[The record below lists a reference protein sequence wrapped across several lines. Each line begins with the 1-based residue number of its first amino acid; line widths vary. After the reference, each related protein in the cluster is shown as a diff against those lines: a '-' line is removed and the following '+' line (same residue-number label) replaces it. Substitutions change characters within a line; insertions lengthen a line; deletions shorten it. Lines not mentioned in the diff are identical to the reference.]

1 MVQHGARLPLQN
13 DTDPRDCPAP
23 ARISIDGPVHD
34 PRASLYS
41 SIRCAELSARASHRR
56 PEVVIVPSAR
66 QPGPQT
72 APSLQFAEAYAAEDI
87 VLQTARSLALELGLA
102 GVSPAAGSVLRLLAA
117 AGSAKA
123 VVEIGTGTGVS
134 GVWLLRG
141 MRADGVLTTID
152 VDNEHQRIARRIFA
166 EAGFAPS
173 RTRIITGRA
182 LDVLP
187 RLADG
192 VYDLVFVD
200 ADATES
206 GACAEAAL
214 RLLRPGGALVVNG
227 AMAGGR
233 ISDPAARDVE
243 TLTIRETV
251 RSVRDAEEWIP
262 AIIPSGAGLLAAV
275 KRG

>member
-1 MVQHGARLPLQN
+1 MYG
-13 DTDPRDCPAP
+13 TC
-23 ARISIDGPVHD
+23 S
-34 PRASLYS
+34 RAS
-41 SIRCAELSARASHRR
+41 RRR

-66 QPGPQT
+66 PLGPTASSPRSAQPP
-72 APSLQFAEAYAAEDI
+72 QFAEAYAGEDI
-87 VLQTARSLALELGLA
+87 VLQTARGLAHELGLTS
-102 GVSPAAGSVLRLLAA
+102 VSPGAGSVLRLLAA
-117 AGSAKA
+117 AGNAKA

-141 MRADGVLTTID
+141 MRPDGVLTTID
-152 VDNEHQRIARRIFA
+152 VENEHQRIARRIFV

-187 RLADG
+187 RLADS

-206 GACAEAAL
+206 GACAAAAL
-214 RLLRPGGALVVNG
+214 RLLRPGGLLVVNG
-227 AMAGGR
+227 VLAGGR
-233 ISDPAARDVE
+233 ISDPAARDVD

-251 RSVRDAEEWIP
+251 RTVRDSEEWIP
-262 AIIPSGAGLLAAV
+262 AVIPSGAGLLTAV
-275 KRG
+275 KR

>member
-1 MVQHGARLPLQN
+1 MCAGS
-13 DTDPRDCPAP
+13 PRCSS
-23 ARISIDGPVHD
+23 RIP
-34 PRASLYS
+34 
-41 SIRCAELSARASHRR
+41 RR

-66 QPGPQT
+66 PLGPQT

-87 VLQTARSLALELGLA
+87 VLQTARSLAHELGLA
-102 GVSPAAGSVLRLLAA
+102 SVSPAAGSVLRLLAA

-123 VVEIGTGTGVS
+123 MVEIGTGTGVS

-152 VDNEHQRIARRIFA
+152 VEHEHQRIARRIFL

-200 ADATES
+200 ADATEC

-214 RLLRPGGALVVNG
+214 RLLRPGGVLLVNG

-233 ISDPAARDVE
+233 ISDPAARDVD
-243 TLTIRETV
+243 TLTIREMI
-251 RSVRDAEEWIP
+251 RSVRDSEEWIP
-262 AIIPSGAGLLAAV
+262 SVIPSGAGLLAAV
-275 KRG
+275 KR

>member
-1 MVQHGARLPLQN
+1 MHPL
-13 DTDPRDCPAP
+13 
-23 ARISIDGPVHD
+23 S
-34 PRASLYS
+34 
-41 SIRCAELSARASHRR
+41 R
-56 PEVVIVPSAR
+56 PEVVIVPPAR
-66 QPGPQT
+66 PPGPSTVQ
-72 APSLQFAEAYAAEDI
+72 ALQFAEAYAAEDV
-87 VLQTARSLALELGLA
+87 VLQTARALADELGLA
-102 GVSPAAGSVLRLLAA
+102 CVSPAAGSVLRLLAA

-152 VDNEHQRIARRIFA
+152 VDNEHQRIARRIFV

-173 RTRIITGRA
+173 RSRIITGRA

-200 ADATES
+200 ADATEF
-206 GACAEAAL
+206 GACADAAL
-214 RLLRPGGALVVNG
+214 RLLRPGGALIVNG
-227 AMAGGR
+227 ALAGGR
-233 ISDPAARDVE
+233 ISDPAARDVA

-251 RSVRDAEEWIP
+251 RTVRESEEWIP

-275 KRG
+275 KR

>member
-1 MVQHGARLPLQN
+1 VRSLVPDVASVRL
-13 DTDPRDCPAP
+13 
-23 ARISIDGPVHD
+23 
-34 PRASLYS
+34 
-41 SIRCAELSARASHRR
+41 
-56 PEVVIVPSAR
+56 PEVVIVTAAR
-66 QPGPQT
+66 PFGTPADQ
-72 APSLQFAEAYAAEDI
+72 SLAFADAYSSEDI
-87 VLQTARSLALELGLA
+87 VLQTGRNLAHEVGLTA
-102 GVSPAAGSVLRLLAA
+102 VSPGAGAVLRLLAA

-152 VDNEHQRIARRIFA
+152 VEHEHQRIARRIFV
-166 EAGFAPS
+166 EAGFAAS

-192 VYDLVFVD
+192 VYDLIFVD
-200 ADATES
+200 ADVTEF
-206 GACAEAAL
+206 GECAEAAL
-214 RLLRPGGALVVNG
+214 RLLRPGGVLIVNG
-227 AMAGGR
+227 ALAGGR

-243 TLTIRETV
+243 TVTVRETLKSL
-251 RSVRDAEEWIP
+251 RESDAWIP
-262 AIIPSGAGLLAAV
+262 AVIPSGAGLLTAV